1 MNILMITIGFPP
13 RQVGGTETYVL
24 GLIDALKPLGHEC
37 SVAYLEPFENASD
50 NEFKIEMDSYE
61 GIPIYRVLTNRAFNK
76 TEMIGLD
83 QTLHTKIVEQFK
95 NVVALVK

>member
-37 SVAYLEPFENASD
+37 SAAYLEIFEDASD
-50 NEFKIEMDSYE
+50 NEFKIEKDSYE
-61 GIPIYRVLTNRAFNK
+61 EIPV
-76 TEMIGLD
+76 
-83 QTLHTKIVEQFK
+83 
-95 NVVALVK
+95 